1 VASQKTPYLFLYAR
15 AYEDVK
21 LVLAGWEAT
30 LLWPHVLCLLKQRG
44 GVFDDDESSPEF
56 VAATLRCPVEI
67 ASAGMA
73 GLKRAGLLVD
83 GSRRC
88 PGGAGG
94 SHERTGW
101 VTPSWDKWAVDRRE
115 RGEGRAKTTVTRPLP
130 DRSRALP
137 TVTPDNGELELER
150 ELEENNPPT
159 PRKRGGAD
167 VLKAWTALRQI
178 RPRLSEDPPP
188 KNDAGGKALRKAI
201 TSIGADALTN
211 VFRWAHESD
220 HDRAR
225 FLRGERDGKRKQP
238 SWVTCC
244 RNATEYAEFAAEWAD
259 GGGHSDSPDDYERPA
274 DGDNVEFRGTYVFRL
289 ADGVWYPDA
298 KQLLNKRL
306 PWRTALD
313 AVALRRIQGDRLD
326 LYPPEEYAAALAAS
340 RFPASVSNP
349 HHLQAA
355 IDDAI
360 NDIRQ
365 DMGLI

>member
-1 VASQKTPYLFLYAR
+1 MASQKTPYLFLYAR

-150 ELEENNPPT
+150 ELEENNPPN
-159 PRKRGGAD
+159 PRRRGGAVSAED
-167 VLKAWTALRQI
+167 QKAWDSLRAL
-178 RPRLSEDPPP
+178 RPRLSANVP
-188 KNDAGGKALRKAI
+188 KTGRREFQRAVSDVGADGLALVFQWAHKSPHTKAAFLREHNGGKPSWATLCRKAAEYLEFAEDEYG
-201 TSIGADALTN
+201 GAEPLADPDAYETPDGGDYIAIAGKR
-211 VFRWAHESD
+211 VFR
-220 HDRAR
+220 
-225 FLRGERDGKRKQP
+225 
-238 SWVTCC
+238 
-244 RNATEYAEFAAEWAD
+244 
-259 GGGHSDSPDDYERPA
+259 RP
-274 DGDNVEFRGTYVFRL
+274 T
-289 ADGVWYPDA
+289 GVWLPNAGALMD
-298 KQLLNKRL
+298 KTL
-306 PWRTALD
+306 PWRT
-313 AVALRRIQGDRLD
+313 D
-326 LYPPEEYAAALAAS
+326 LQQLAARLAS
-340 RFPASVSNP
+340 DNGADGYLRGPWIDLLTAHRFPAEADDRSLTFVVDDLYGRAKEAR
-349 HHLQAA
+349 HLELQ
-355 IDDAI
+355 
-360 NDIRQ
+360 N
-365 DMGLI
+365 G